1 MTGYAG
7 RRISGSTPA
16 GKSGDTQTASPASA
30 DNEHVHS
37 RYLVLGAAVWAA
49 GFTGIYIVIV
59 RGQGNSPAWW
69 YVALLATG
77 TGVLAL
83 AAAGRRPRLP

>member
-1 MTGYAG
+1 
-7 RRISGSTPA
+7 
-16 GKSGDTQTASPASA
+16 
-30 DNEHVHS
+30 VHS

-49 GFTGIYIVIV
+49 GYTGIYIIIV

-77 TGVLAL
+77 TGALAL
-83 AAAGRRPRLP
+83 AAARRRPRRP